1 MLRSRE
7 SRGLRRLAAAWPLAA
22 LGLLV
27 AVMPPQNP
35 STPSAATAVES
46 GARIAI
52 DPVTGDWIGMPAGGA
67 GLETSLNRS
76 SQGLVPYRLPDGGV
90 GVDLQGRFMNASVVR
105 LGADGQ
111 LETICTEDHDH
122 AEDFLHGRNDD
133 TVEWEVQ

>member
-22 LGLLV
+22 LGFV
-27 AVMPPQNP
+27 AAVLPPQIP
-35 STPSAATAVES
+35 SSDSEPSAVES

-52 DPVTGDWIGMPAGGA
+52 DPETGDPIGMPAGGA

-76 SQGLVPYRLPDGGV
+76 SRGLVPYRLPDGGT
-90 GVDLQGRFMNASVVR
+90 GVHLQGRFMNASVVR
-105 LGADGQ
+105 IDGGGQ

-122 AEDFLHGRNDD
+122 AEDFLRGTSDAI
-133 TVEWEVQ
+133 EWEVQ